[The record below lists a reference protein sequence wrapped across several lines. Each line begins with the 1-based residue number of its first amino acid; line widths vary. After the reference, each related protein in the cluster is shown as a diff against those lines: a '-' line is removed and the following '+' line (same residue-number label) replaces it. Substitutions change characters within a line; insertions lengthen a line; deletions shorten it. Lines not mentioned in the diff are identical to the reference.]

1 MIPVINIAAIGRLLK
16 LGVAFL
22 VSLSLHT
29 QTVKAQEEADP
40 YTDEPSLFPDDVL
53 SEGYE
58 PETYWHTGLNNFG
71 LTGSFRTGFWS
82 SNRLNES

>member
-1 MIPVINIAAIGRLLK
+1 MTPVINIAAMGRLLK

-58 PETYWHTGLNNFG
+58 PETY
-71 LTGSFRTGFWS
+71 
-82 SNRLNES
+82 